1 MGVAGNGRNELR
13 QAGAD
18 GAVDSVTKPP
28 EKYPVISPLKKIP
41 LSLALC
47 VPLLAVACSGGFVK
61 SLGDMAGL
69 GEELIDKYD
78 GRDGGVSLQ
87 NCRYLSIV
95 FVNSPLNEQ
104 GATIRAKRA
113 QETARFVVANFP
125 AIGKIQNIWI
135 MFVASESRWIFYHH
149 SKSID
154 AFVFDKDGEELRNPG
169 RSEAEDARAPV
180 VKFNAARNET
190 DVRITRIQLEGD
202 LNHGIA
208 LVPHFTVRGNA
219 RNPNGK
225 TAAPAL
231 VGFDFASYA
240 DRKIFSVHTKLEIRW
255 DDQLTFADDAHLLSP
270 EDSGSNGSTAQ
281 FLTDQIPF
289 AKFAQMGKARERQID
304 LGRKQFTLTPEVID
318 ALRRMAAYV
327 PEPPRRR
334 RFQLNT

>member
-47 VPLLAVACSGGFVK
+47 VPLLAFACSGGFVK
-61 SLGDMAGL
+61 SLGDMDRL
-69 GEELIDKYD
+69 CKQLLDTYHD
-78 GRDGGVSLQ
+78 PDVGVSLQ
-87 NCRYLSIV
+87 NARYLSIV
-95 FVNSPLNEQ
+95 FVTSPLNEQ

-154 AFVFDKDGEELRNPG
+154 AFVFDKDGEELSNPG
-169 RSEAEDARAPV
+169 RSESEDARAPV

-190 DVRITRIQLEGD
+190 DVSITRIQLRAD
-202 LNHGIA
+202 LNHGIE
-208 LVPHFTVRGNA
+208 LITTFRG
-219 RNPNGK
+219 
-225 TAAPAL
+225 
-231 VGFDFASYA
+231 S
-240 DRKIFSVHTKLEIRW
+240 E
-255 DDQLTFADDAHLLSP
+255 
-270 EDSGSNGSTAQ
+270 
-281 FLTDQIPF
+281 
-289 AKFAQMGKARERQID
+289 
-304 LGRKQFTLTPEVID
+304 
-318 ALRRMAAYV
+318 
-327 PEPPRRR
+327 
-334 RFQLNT
+334 